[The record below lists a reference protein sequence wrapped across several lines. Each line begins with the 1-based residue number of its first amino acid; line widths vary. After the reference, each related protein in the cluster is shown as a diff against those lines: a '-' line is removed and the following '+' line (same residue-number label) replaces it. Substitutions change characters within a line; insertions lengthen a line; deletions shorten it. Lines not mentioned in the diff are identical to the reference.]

1 MSIGEL
7 SVGENK
13 VSSRAAAQS
22 LRGFLAE
29 HDSST
34 HWLGAAIMFL
44 ILTGC
49 TGASMNKIR
58 SET

>member
-1 MSIGEL
+1 M
-7 SVGENK
+7 GENK